1 MITMKRILIAIVI
14 GIALTV
20 VFFALAGFF
29 GGACH
34 CVTPTTI
41 FFPYA
46 GIVFGTTSW
55 NSIGLVLIAFQFPLY
70 AITLVCIRGIK
81 RRVLAFTILLLA
93 HSTALLIGL
102 KVYHH

>member
-1 MITMKRILIAIVI
+1 MKRLFIATLAGIV
-14 GIALTV
+14 LTV

-46 GIVFGTTSW
+46 AIVFGTTSW
-55 NSIGLVLIAFQFPLY
+55 DSIGLVLITLQFPAY
-70 AITLVCIRGIK
+70 VMTLVSWGGIK
-81 RRVLAFTILLLA
+81 RRALAFIILFLS
-93 HSTALLIGL
+93 HTAAIIIGL

>member
-1 MITMKRILIAIVI
+1 MKRTLIAIAI
-14 GIALTV
+14 GIILTV

-34 CVTPTTI
+34 CVTPTAI

-46 GIVFGTTSW
+46 AIVFGITSW
-55 NSIGLVLIAFQFPLY
+55 DSVGLVLIALEFPLY
-70 AITLVCIRGIK
+70 AIVLIVVRGIK
-81 RRVLAFTILLLA
+81 WWAISFAILLLG
-93 HSTALLIGL
+93 HTVALLVGL

>member
-14 GIALTV
+14 GIVLTV
-20 VFFALAGFF
+20 LFFALAGFF

-34 CVTPTTI
+34 CVTPTTT

-46 GIVFGTTSW
+46 AIVFGTTSW
-55 NSIGLVLIAFQFPLY
+55 DSIGLGLIALQFPLY
-70 AITLVCIRGIK
+70 AIILVSVRGIK
-81 RRVLAFTILLLA
+81 WRALSFIVLLLS
-93 HSTALLIGL
+93 HTLALLVGL